1 MKITGTQINFKF
13 STRLSLKARITL
25 FMLVIFLVSIWS
37 LAFYAVRLL
46 YPEMERLLGEKQ
58 LSTASF
64 IADAVNEELKNRLG
78 SIQEI
83 AEEVTPD
90 ILANPKALQAVLE
103 QHPVFQR
110 LFNGGTYITGRD
122 GTAIAS
128 LPYSA
133 ARTGVNYMDRDHIVA
148 ALKEG
153 RASIGRPVMG
163 KILHTPVFSMAT
175 PLLDPQGGVI
185 GALVGVIDLSTTNF
199 LDKIADN
206 HYGGTGKYLLVVPH
220 HRMILTATDK
230 KHVMETLPTPGVNPL
245 TDRFV
250 QGFEGSGIETNVHG
264 IEELISARGVPV
276 AGWYVAVSQPT
287 ANALAPIHTT
297 KHRIFMAAILMT
309 VVVVVF
315 TWWLL
320 SRLLAPMRAATQYL
334 ATQSD
339 SDNPLEPLP
348 IAHRDETS
356 DLIGAFN
363 QLLNTLAQRDT
374 ALRASRRQL
383 SDIIKFLPTA
393 TFAIDK
399 EGCVTIWNEAIEQ
412 LTGIPAEEM
421 LNKNNYAHA
430 LPFHGEARP
439 MLVDVL
445 LENNPEALSWY
456 PGMLREEETIRT
468 EVFCSA
474 LRDHK
479 GAWIFAKAAPL
490 HDQDGNITGAIE
502 SVRDITERKTAE
514 TYGAMGRD
522 VLQLLNEP
530 SGLQVAVQSV
540 LALLKSRTG
549 FDAIGIRL
557 RQGEDCPYFVQ
568 KGFSAEFLLAEN
580 SLIARTKE
588 GEICRDTDGNTKL
601 ECTCGLVLSGQI
613 DPTNPLF
620 TPGGSCWTNDSRTLL
635 KLDSSDDP
643 RLHPRNRCI
652 HDNYAS
658 IALVPIRDKE
668 RVVGLIQ
675 FNDRRQGAFTLSL
688 VEHLESIASHLG
700 AALIRKQAEEEN
712 RQLHAQLVQAQKLE
726 AIGTLAGGIAHDF
739 NNILGAV
746 IGYAEMAREDSPRDA
761 KAVRYLDKVLEASDR
776 ARNLVRQI
784 LAFSR
789 QENIEPVLLNPEI
802 IVREAAALLRP
813 SLPATIAIQVDI
825 APNIPA
831 VIADPTQLHQ
841 IVLNL
846 GTNAFHAMEATGG
859 TLYLSL
865 TTVDWC
871 QQTPVAFPES
881 RPGLFVCLT
890 VEDTGPGIPAVHRER
905 IFEPFFTTKEVGRGT
920 GMGLSTVHGIVQKY
934 GGFITSDS
942 EPGHG
947 ATFRVFLPAIAG
959 GNISSSQRE
968 EVDEIK
974 RAEGGHI
981 LFVDDEQILIEMGQS
996 LLKRLG
1002 YEVTAYSSSLE
1013 ALATFQSD
1021 PHRYDAVITD
1031 QTMPGMTGLDLAQRM
1046 LQIRPDLP
1054 IILCTGYSK
1063 LVDEAQ
1069 AKACGIKGFAFKPL
1083 AKKEIAALL
1092 REVLTEAA
1100 RTTPGKEDGSC

>member
-1 MKITGTQINFKF
+1 MKTTETQSHFRF
-13 STRLSLKARITL
+13 FTRLSLKARITL
-25 FMLVIFLVSIWS
+25 FTLIIFLVSIWS
-37 LAFYAVRLL
+37 LAFYAIRLL

-58 LSTASF
+58 FSTASF
-64 IADAVNEELKNRLG
+64 IAAGVNEELKNRLG

-83 AEEVTPD
+83 AKEVTPD
-90 ILANPKALQAVLE
+90 ILANPHAMQAVLE
-103 QHPVFQR
+103 QHPIFQT
-110 LFNGGTYITGRD
+110 LFNGGTYITGMD

-128 LPYSA
+128 LPHSA
-133 ARTGVNYMDRDHIVA
+133 ARIGVNYMDRDHVVA

-153 RASIGRPVMG
+153 RSTIGRPVMG
-163 KILHTPVFSMAT
+163 KMLHTPVFSMAT
-175 PLLDPQGGVI
+175 PLLDSQRGVV
-185 GALVGVIDLSTTNF
+185 GALVGVIDLSKTNF
-199 LDKIADN
+199 LDKIAGN
-206 HYGGTGKYLLVVPH
+206 HYGKTGKYLLVVPQ
-220 HRMILTATDK
+220 HRTILTATDK
-230 KHVMETLPTPGVNPL
+230 KHVMETLPAPGINPL
-245 TDRFV
+245 TDRFIM
-250 QGFEGSGIETNVHG
+250 GFEGTGIERNAHG
-264 IEELISARGVPV
+264 IEELISVRGVPV

-287 ANALAPIHTT
+287 ANAFAPIHITQQ
-297 KHRIFMAAILMT
+297 RILLAAILMT
-309 VVVVVF
+309 VLVVVF
-315 TWWLL
+315 TWGLL
-320 SRLLAPMRAATQYL
+320 SHLLAPMRAATKYL
-334 ATQSD
+334 ASQSN

-356 DLIGAFN
+356 DLITAFN

-393 TFAIDK
+393 TFAIDRN
-399 EGCVTIWNEAIEQ
+399 GRVTIWNEAIEQ
-412 LTGIPAEEM
+412 LTGIPSEEM
-421 LNKNNYAHA
+421 LGKNNYAHS
-430 LPFHGEARP
+430 LPFHGETRP
-439 MLVDVL
+439 QLLDLL
-445 LENNPEALSWY
+445 LEDNPEAASRY
-456 PGMLREEETIRT
+456 PGILREEDTIRA
-468 EVFCSA
+468 EVYCSA
-474 LRDHK
+474 LRGKK

-490 HDQDGNITGAIE
+490 HDQDGHIIGAIE

-530 SGLQVAVQSV
+530 GGLQDAIQSV
-540 LALLKSRTG
+540 LALLKTQTG
-549 FDAIGIRL
+549 FDAIGIRM
-557 RQGEDCPYFVQ
+557 RQGEDCPYCVQ
-568 KGFSAEFLLAEN
+568 EGFSSEFLRAEN

-588 GEICRDTDGNTKL
+588 GEICRDSDGNIKL

-620 TPGGSCWTNDSRTLL
+620 TPGGSCWTNDSRALL
-635 KLDSSDDP
+635 DLSSSDDP

-658 IALVPIRDKE
+658 IALVPIRDQE

-688 VEHLESIASHLG
+688 VQHLESIANHLG
-700 AALIRKQAEEEN
+700 AALIRKQAEEKN
-712 RQLHAQLVQAQKLE
+712 RQLQTQLVQAQKLE

-746 IGYAEMAREDSPRDA
+746 IGYAEMAREDSPQGA

-784 LAFSR
+784 LVFSR
-789 QENIEPVLLNPEI
+789 QENIEPVLLDPEI
-802 IVREAAALLRP
+802 IVREAASLLRP
-813 SLPATIAIQVDI
+813 SLPATITIRLDV
-825 APNIPA
+825 APDIPA

-841 IVLNL
+841 IVINL

-859 TLYLSL
+859 ILHLTLA
-865 TTVDWC
+865 TVDWR

-890 VEDTGPGIPAVHRER
+890 VEDTGPGIPAVFRER

-934 GGFITSDS
+934 GGFITCDS

-947 ATFRVFLPAIAG
+947 ATFRVFLPAIVG
-959 GNISSSQRE
+959 GNIPSSLQE
-968 EVDEIK
+968 ESDEIK
-974 RAEGGHI
+974 WAGGGHI
-981 LFVDDEQILIEMGQS
+981 LFVDDEHVLVEMGQS
-996 LLKRLG
+996 LLERFG
-1002 YEVTAYSSSLE
+1002 YEVTACTSSLD
-1013 ALATFQSD
+1013 ALAIFQRD
-1021 PHRYDAVITD
+1021 PHQFDVVITD
-1031 QTMPGMTGLDLAQRM
+1031 QTMPGMTGIDLARRM
-1046 LQIRPDLP
+1046 LQVRPDLP

-1063 LVDEAQ
+1063 LVDEVQ

-1083 AKKEIAALL
+1083 AKKEIGELIRNVME
-1092 REVLTEAA
+1092 REN
-1100 RTTPGKEDGSC
+1100 SCPVR